1 MENDEKNQ
9 IFYINLATQRLKE
22 KLIKDIQQSKLPI
35 VNIYLLWQKLEKEI
49 EISYYETLNQEVQQF
64 QETQIFKEQKQ
75 QQ

>member
-49 EISYYETLNQEVQQF
+49 EISYYETLNQEAQQF
-64 QETQIFKEQKQ
+64 QEIQILKSQKEQ
-75 QQ
+75 

>member
-64 QETQIFKEQKQ
+64 QETQILKSQKKQ
-75 QQ
+75 

>member
-9 IFYINLATQRLKE
+9 IFYINLATQKLKE

-64 QETQIFKEQKQ
+64 QETQILKSQKEQ
-75 QQ
+75 

>member
-35 VNIYLLWQKLEKEI
+35 VNIYLLWQKFEKEI
-49 EISYYETLNQEVQQF
+49 EISYYEALNQEVQQF
-64 QETQIFKEQKQ
+64 QETQILKSQKKQ
-75 QQ
+75 

>member
-49 EISYYETLNQEVQQF
+49 EISYYEALNQEVQQF
-64 QETQIFKEQKQ
+64 QETQILKSQKKQ
-75 QQ
+75 

>member
-49 EISYYETLNQEVQQF
+49 EISYYEVLNQEVQQF
-64 QETQIFKEQKQ
+64 QETQILKSQKKQ
-75 QQ
+75 